1 MRLKGGMKMRMYE
14 IYSKQDNEGF
24 GNIYNTDAITDNLH
38 LNSKDTS
45 EITYTK
51 AQIVHTILTRHGD
64 KRIIDMPMWVSIRL
78 MNDRY
83 TMTEWEKYNWWLQ
96 EMWEVFIKNMNDQF
110 RRMYTAIME
119 EYNPI
124 ENYNRIET
132 WTDTDSGEN
141 TLTYNGSVSVEKG
154 GTVSNT
160 RTSTDEMTF
169 TGKEKV
175 SDTDV
180 ASKTN
185 TGTEGTAFSGKEK
198 TTDSGTETKQ
208 TTSNDVV
215 EYSGQESEINSGSD
229 VSTKNGTHTDTHS
242 EKAFNNTDT
251 FTATTKDVGEDSN
264 IQESINRDS
273 TTTKNFT
280 NRSDTT
286 NHTGTDSNT
295 LSHSSEKSFENR
307 EDLTTFN
314 LTENADSTKESE
326 KSFVDRKDSRSV
338 SDNGTET
345 IDTTD
350 LTTYNGRNDVTRF
363 GKSTTHEARIHGN
376 IGVTT
381 SMTMIQEELQGRK
394 YELLTNIVD
403 MFASRVCY

>member
-1 MRLKGGMKMRMYE
+1 MYE
-14 IYSKQDNEGF
+14 IYTKQDVGM
-24 GNIYNTDAITDNLH
+24 GNIFNTNAITDNLY
-38 LNSKDTS
+38 LNPNDTS
-45 EITYTK
+45 EVTYTK
-51 AQIVHTILTRHGD
+51 EQIVQTLMNRHGD
-64 KRIIDMPMWVSIRL
+64 KRIIDIPMWVSVRL
-78 MNDRY
+78 TSSKYVMS
-83 TMTEWEKYNWWLQ
+83 EWEKYNWWLQ
-96 EMWEVFIKNMNDQF
+96 EMWDIFIKNMNSQF
-110 RRMYTAIME
+110 SRMYLAIIE
-119 EYNPI
+119 DYNPI

-132 WTDTDSGEN
+132 WTDSDSGEN

-160 RTSTDEMTF
+160 RTTTDELSI

-185 TGTEGTAFSGKEK
+185 TGTQGTAFTGKEK
-198 TTDSGTETKQ
+198 TADSGTETKQ
-208 TTSNDVV
+208 STTSDVV

-264 IQESINRDS
+264 IQESLNRDS
-273 TTTKNFT
+273 TSTKT
-280 NRSDTT
+280 YTDRLDTT

-295 LSHSSEKSFENR
+295 LTHSSEKSFENR
-307 EDLTTFN
+307 EDVTTFN
-314 LTENADSTKESE
+314 LTENADTTRESE

-338 SDNGTET
+338 SDNGMET

-394 YELLTNIVD
+394 YELLAEIVD
-403 MFASRVCY
+403 MFAMRVCY

>member
-1 MRLKGGMKMRMYE
+1 MLLKGGMKMRMYE
-14 IYSKQDNEGF
+14 IYTKQDVGI
-24 GNIYNTDAITDNLH
+24 GNIFNTNAITDNLY
-38 LNSKDTS
+38 LNPNDTS
-45 EITYTK
+45 EVTYTK
-51 AQIVHTILTRHGD
+51 EQIVQTLMNRHGD
-64 KRIIDMPMWVSIRL
+64 KRIIDMPMWVSVRL
-78 MNDRY
+78 TSSKY
-83 TMTEWEKYNWWLQ
+83 VLSEWEKYNWWLQ
-96 EMWEVFIKNMNDQF
+96 EMWDIFIKNMNSQF
-110 RRMYTAIME
+110 SRMYLAIIE
-119 EYNPI
+119 DYNPI
-124 ENYNRIET
+124 ENYNRIES

-160 RTSTDEMTF
+160 RTSTDEVSF

-175 SDTDV
+175 SDTDI

-185 TGTEGTAFSGKEK
+185 TGTQGTAFTGKE
-198 TTDSGTETKQ
+198 TTSDSGTETKQ
-208 TTSNDVV
+208 TTSSDSV
-215 EYSGQESEINSGSD
+215 EYSGQESEKNIVSD

-251 FTATTKDVGEDSN
+251 FTETTKDVGEDSN
-264 IQESINRDS
+264 IQESLNRDS
-273 TTTKNFT
+273 TTTKTYTDRF
-280 NRSDTT
+280 DTT

-295 LSHSSEKSFENR
+295 LSHSSEKTFENR
-307 EDLTTFN
+307 EDVTTFN
-314 LTENADSTKESE
+314 LSENADSTKESE
-326 KSFVDRKDSRSV
+326 KTFVDRKDSRSV

-363 GKSTTHEARIHGN
+363 GKSTSHDAHIHGN

-394 YELLTNIVD
+394 YELLAEIVD
-403 MFASRVCY
+403 MFAMRVCY